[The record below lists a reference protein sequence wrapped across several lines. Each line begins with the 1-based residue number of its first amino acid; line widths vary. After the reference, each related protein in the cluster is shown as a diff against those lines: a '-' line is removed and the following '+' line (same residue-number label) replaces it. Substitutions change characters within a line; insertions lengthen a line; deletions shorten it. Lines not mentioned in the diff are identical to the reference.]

1 MQQQRTEN
9 DIEFDRAAREG
20 GDVRVVNVSPF
31 DARFEI
37 ATVPGSPPR
46 MIRLKPG
53 ESTLLQRGY
62 TVETQS
68 MASKNYKLPPAIEV
82 NTMREAWPGKR
93 SIKSGVETWHVQP
106 GPRLP
111 MVVSEF
117 RAAEV
122 KAQWEAAMMERSE
135 AERAPMRLVMQRTDG
150 TAVEVE
156 AAVESVPA
164 PRAKAGPVE
173 DTGVVQ
179 IPDDDPEDMPTP
191 TLPAAQAPAAPVK
204 PEIKKAGR

>member
-1 MQQQRTEN
+1 MQQARTKN

-20 GDVRVVNVSPF
+20 GDVRVFNVSPF
-31 DARFEI
+31 DARIET
-37 ATVPGSPPR
+37 ATGPGSPAR
-46 MIRLKPG
+46 MIKLSPG
-53 ESTLLQRGY
+53 ESTLMQRGY

-68 MASKNYKLPPAIEV
+68 MASKNFKLPPAIEV
-82 NTMREAWPGKR
+82 NTMREAWPGR
-93 SIKSGVETWHVQP
+93 RTIKAGIETWHVAP

-111 MVVSEF
+111 MVVSEL

-122 KAQWEAAMMERSE
+122 KALWDAAMAERAD

-179 IPDDDPEDMPTP
+179 IPDDDPEDMPMP
-191 TLPAAQAPAAPVK
+191 TLPASPQPAAPAK